1 MAQLVEHRSPKP
13 RVGSSSLSSR
23 ASQRIK
29 TYILHKNKYKKFFN
43 PFILI
48 SSENIFI
55 FASNHIYLCTI
66 LVEMAEEDKNLLTT
80 FEARLRQLIYQYEQL
95 QQENNRLNKLLVAK
109 DEEIGKLTDSKNKLE
124 VMYTNLRTAKTISIH
139 DKDVVDTKKR
149 LLKLVR
155 EVDRCIALLKE

>member
-1 MAQLVEHRSPKP
+1 M
-13 RVGSSSLSSR
+13 
-23 ASQRIK
+23 
-29 TYILHKNKYKKFFN
+29 
-43 PFILI
+43 
-48 SSENIFI
+48 
-55 FASNHIYLCTI
+55 CTI

-109 DEEIGKLTDSKNKLE
+109 NEEIGKLTDSKNKLE